1 MAFSTRHLILTNT
14 PKLISMHQLR
24 KLTQI
29 LLGATLIYTGT
40 LHLTTSRME
49 FQAQVPPWVPFS
61 PDFVVLASGVVEIAL
76 GLALISLQR
85 RREVGIATALF
96 FIAIFPGNI
105 SQFVNQIDAFGLDSD
120 RARAIRLLFQ
130 PLLVL
135 WALWSTT
142 AMPTGS
148 FKRFW
153 NYIKKT
159 IRENKVATVIG
170 ILIGGVGTRF
180 LEDGNLLV
188 TSVLT
193 GMSVVGVLVVWLAM
207 KKVKNFL

>member
-1 MAFSTRHLILTNT
+1 MHLI
-14 PKLISMHQLR
+14 R

-49 FQAQVPPWVPFS
+49 FQAQVPPWVPLS

-105 SQFVNQIDAFGLDSD
+105 SQFINQIDAFGLDSD
-120 RARAIRLLFQ
+120 HARAIRLLFQ

-142 AMPTGS
+142 ALPQGS
-148 FKRFW
+148 FKRLW
-153 NYIKKT
+153 NYVKKVM
-159 IRENKVATVIG
+159 RENKLATVIG

-193 GMSVVGVLVVWLAM
+193 GITTVGTLVLVLAI
-207 KKVKNFL
+207 KKVLQNP

>member
-1 MAFSTRHLILTNT
+1 MHLI
-14 PKLISMHQLR
+14 R

-49 FQAQVPPWVPFS
+49 FQAQVPLWVPFS

-85 RREVGIATALF
+85 RREAGIATAIF

-105 SQFVNQIDAFGLDSD
+105 SQFVNEIDAFGLDSD

-142 AMPTGS
+142 AMPKGT

-153 NYIKKT
+153 NYIKRV

-188 TSVLT
+188 TTVLT
-193 GMSVVGVLVVWLAM
+193 GMTTIGTVYFWRIITLSNKIKISG
-207 KKVKNFL
+207 

>member
-1 MAFSTRHLILTNT
+1 MHLI
-14 PKLISMHQLR
+14 R
-24 KLTQI
+24 KATQI

-85 RREVGIATALF
+85 RREAGIATAIF

-105 SQFVNQIDAFGLDSD
+105 SQFVNEIDAFGLDSD

-142 AMPTGS
+142 AMPKGT

-153 NYIKKT
+153 NYIKRV

-188 TSVLT
+188 TTVLT
-193 GMSVVGVLVVWLAM
+193 GMTTIGTVYFWRIITLSNKIKISG
-207 KKVKNFL
+207 

>member
-1 MAFSTRHLILTNT
+1 
-14 PKLISMHQLR
+14 MHQLR

-142 AMPTGS
+142 ALPKGS

-193 GMSVVGVLVVWLAM
+193 WMSVVGVLVVWLVM
-207 KKVKNFL
+207 KKVKNSL

>member
-1 MAFSTRHLILTNT
+1 MHLI
-14 PKLISMHQLR
+14 R

-76 GLALISLQR
+76 GLSLISLQR

-105 SQFVNQIDAFGLDSD
+105 SQFVNHIDAFGLDSD

-135 WALWSTT
+135 WALWSTG
-142 AMPTGS
+142 AMPKGT
-148 FKRFW
+148 FKRFG
-153 NYIKKT
+153 NFVNKVIQ
-159 IRENKVATVIG
+159 ENKIATIIG

-193 GMSVVGVLVVWLAM
+193 GVSAVGVLVVWLVLKRVIA
-207 KKVKNFL
+207 KLH

>member
-1 MAFSTRHLILTNT
+1 MNTLI
-14 PKLISMHQLR
+14 R
-24 KLTQI
+24 KATQI

-49 FQAQVPPWVPFS
+49 FQAQVPPWVPLS
-61 PDFVVLASGVVEIAL
+61 ADFVVLASGVVEIAL
-76 GLALISLQR
+76 GLSLISLQR

-105 SQFVNQIDAFGLDSD
+105 SQFVNEIDAFGLDSD

-142 AMPTGS
+142 ALPKGS
-148 FKRFW
+148 FNRLW
-153 NYIKKT
+153 NYIKKV

-188 TSVLT
+188 TTVLT
-193 GMSVVGVLVVWLAM
+193 GMSATSTLVVWLG
-207 KKVKNFL
+207 VKALINKL